1 MRRWIDIEMGSVN
14 NEHVILIELLHD
26 RAREKKM
33 HYKSTLVRR
42 RGDASRIKL
51 LRSSLGNDLSSAN
64 LASCQK
70 EKKI

>member
-1 MRRWIDIEMGSVN
+1 MDSVN

-26 RAREKKM
+26 RAKEKKM

-51 LRSSLGNDLSSAN
+51 LRSFLGNDLPFAN
-64 LASCQK
+64 LDPCQN
-70 EKKI
+70 EQKIQFE